1 VRRSVRI
8 GIYGVAKII
17 FVLDINTNQFILA
30 AMRRKKYPKIE
41 IRYQS
46 ADVAVLNTVVEQTN
60 HALGIM
66 LTSGGWAGVLLLP
79 GVLLQNGFASKAEAH
94 RFNEAVAQDKTLS
107 PGEPTLAQF
116 IAASGG
122 EAAARA
128 AVEACR
134 EKAAVK

>member
-1 VRRSVRI
+1 M
-8 GIYGVAKII
+8 K
-17 FVLDINTNQFILA
+17 
-30 AMRRKKYPKIE
+30 RKKYPKIE

-46 ADVAVLNTVVEQTN
+46 ADAAILNATVEQTN
-60 HALGIM
+60 HALGAM
-66 LTSGGWAGVLLLP
+66 LTSGGWASILLLP
-79 GVLLQNGFASKAEAH
+79 GALLQNSFASRAEAH
-94 RFNEAVAQDKTLS
+94 QFNERVSDHDKLS

-134 EKAAVK
+134 EKAK